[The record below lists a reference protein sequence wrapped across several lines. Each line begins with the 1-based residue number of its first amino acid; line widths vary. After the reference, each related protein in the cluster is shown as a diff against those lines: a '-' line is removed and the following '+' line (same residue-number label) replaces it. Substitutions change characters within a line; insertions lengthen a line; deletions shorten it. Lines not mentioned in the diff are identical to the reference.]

1 MYSNSPSN
9 IERSAEESSKKEKI
23 HTSAQMKYTWSH
35 RKMLRR
41 YENTL
46 NKVNK
51 TFCYQRKK
59 IKEKKKINKT
69 EKYRETNFHSFLN
82 KIWDLSRHRPFI
94 FGISFGICVALLV

>member
-59 IKEKKKINKT
+59 IKEKKKIKRKNTAKQ
-69 EKYRETNFHSFLN
+69 
-82 KIWDLSRHRPFI
+82 IFI
-94 FGISFGICVALLV
+94 HF